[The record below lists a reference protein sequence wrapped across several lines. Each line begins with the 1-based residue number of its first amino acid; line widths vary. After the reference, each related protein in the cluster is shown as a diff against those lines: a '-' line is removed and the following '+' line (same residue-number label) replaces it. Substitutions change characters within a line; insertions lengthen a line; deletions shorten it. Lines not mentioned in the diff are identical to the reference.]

1 MSTYITRKDSRYLYR
16 RRFPK
21 DVAELLGRTEL
32 KRALGTADRAEA
44 LRMARALSVEFD
56 RICHEALNPRAE
68 AAAEPTLK
76 SADDI
81 LLEMQAAVRMIQ
93 RDALERMQSPGWQK
107 EFEWRKIGL
116 SGHVAGKM
124 PPGVQMHP
132 AVAGAALR
140 ALEAVERGEIPD
152 SRPELV
158 PEREDAS
165 ERSARRRVLVS
176 TSEGRATQQEA
187 SEALERYCSGVSLE
201 RGRKARSVL
210 SAALEFPASPIDVQQ
225 QLEAYCIRKES
236 EGLKAAS
243 IRTAVQVVR
252 AVMQELPG
260 FEDVDLPKRSTVRRA
275 LKGAGAMSVL
285 ARESVPP
292 TVLTGVL
299 GALDSEGNTEAA
311 AAIRILSRYGLRP
324 TELLRASPED
334 IRERTDVLGETCT
347 VFVAGEKLRK
357 TTGSRRALP
366 IHPDD
371 LPLFKLVLG
380 GLGLGANCS
389 ARELEARGTVRS
401 SDLTKTFQAAAKGK
415 GTLYGLR
422 HLFADVARAIGAEE
436 LEVGGL
442 LGHANRG
449 GGVTAIYGGS
459 QPLTRAAEILQ
470 KVRETLPA

>member
-21 DVAELLGRTEL
+21 DVAKLLGRTEL

-56 RICHEALNPRAE
+56 RICHAALNPPPA
-68 AAAEPTLK
+68 AAAEPSLK

-81 LLEMQAAVRMIQ
+81 LMEMQAAVRMIQ

-116 SGHVAGKM
+116 AGHVAGKM
-124 PPGVQMHP
+124 PQGVQIHP

-152 SRPELV
+152 IHPERV
-158 PEREDAS
+158 PEREGAT
-165 ERSARRRVLVS
+165 ERSGRQRVLLS
-176 TSEGRATQQEA
+176 TGEGRATRQEA
-187 SEALERYCSGVSLE
+187 SEALEQYCSGVSLE

-210 SAALEFPASPIDVQQ
+210 SAALEFPASPVEVQQ
-225 QLEAYCIRKES
+225 QLEAYCVRKEA
-236 EGLKAAS
+236 EGLKPAS
-243 IRTAVQVVR
+243 IRTAVQVIK

-260 FEDVDLPKRSTVRRA
+260 FEEVDLPKRSTVRRT

-285 ARESVPP
+285 AREPVPP
-292 TVLTGVL
+292 AVLTSVL
-299 GALDSEGNTEAA
+299 GVLDSEGNTDAA

-324 TELLRASPED
+324 TELLRASPDD
-334 IRERTDVLGETCT
+334 IRKRTDVLGETCT
-347 VFVAGEKLRK
+347 VFIAGEKLRK

-371 LPLFKLVLG
+371 LPLFKLVLA
-380 GLGLGANCS
+380 GLGLDADCS

-422 HLFADVARAIGAEE
+422 HLFADVARAVGASDQ
-436 LEVGGL
+436 EVGGL
-442 LGHANRG
+442 LGHQNRG

-459 QPLTRAAEILQ
+459 QPLTRATEILT
-470 KVRETLPA
+470 KVRETLRC